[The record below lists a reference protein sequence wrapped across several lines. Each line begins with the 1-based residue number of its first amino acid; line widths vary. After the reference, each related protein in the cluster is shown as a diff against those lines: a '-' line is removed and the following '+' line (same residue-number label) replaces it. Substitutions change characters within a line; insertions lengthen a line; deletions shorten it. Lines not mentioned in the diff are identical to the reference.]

1 MAKLKLE
8 IVTPERKVFSD
19 DVDMVVLPGVE
30 GQLGVLP
37 MHVPLM
43 TQLLPG
49 ELRIMQ
55 GGQQKDLV
63 VGTGFVEV
71 SQTQVSVLT
80 DMAMGEAD
88 IDERA
93 TEEAVK
99 RAEAYLARKDLTN
112 DDVGEVQ
119 ASLGRALAALK
130 FKRRR
135 RSQTI

>member
-8 IVTPERKVFSD
+8 IVTPESKVFSD

-30 GQLGVLP
+30 GQLGILT
-37 MHVPLM
+37 MNVPLM

-49 ELRIMQ
+49 ELHIMQ
-55 GGQQKDLV
+55 GGKQKDLV

-80 DMAMGEAD
+80 DMAMGEAE
-88 IDERA
+88 IDESA
-93 TEEAVK
+93 TEQAVK
-99 RAEAYLARKDLTN
+99 RAEADLASKALAGEEF
-112 DDVGEVQ
+112 GEVQ
-119 ASLGRALAALK
+119 AALARSLAALK

-135 RSQTI
+135 RSV

>member
-8 IVTPERKVFSD
+8 IVTPESKVFSD
-19 DVDMVVLPGVE
+19 DVDMVVVPGVE
-30 GQLGVLP
+30 GQLGILP

-49 ELRIMQ
+49 ELQIVQ
-55 GGQQKDLV
+55 GGKHKELV

-71 SQTQVSVLT
+71 SQTQVSILT
-80 DMAMGEAD
+80 DMAMGEPE

-99 RAEAYLARKDLTN
+99 RAEGDLANKDLSSEDLAETEAALAR
-112 DDVGEVQ
+112 
-119 ASLGRALAALK
+119 SLAALR

-135 RSQTI
+135 RHG